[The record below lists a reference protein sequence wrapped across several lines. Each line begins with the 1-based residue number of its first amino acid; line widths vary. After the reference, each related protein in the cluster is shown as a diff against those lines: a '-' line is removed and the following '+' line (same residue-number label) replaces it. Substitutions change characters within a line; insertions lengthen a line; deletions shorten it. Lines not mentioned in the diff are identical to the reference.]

1 MTANFSSISLSVYV
15 AKFLRGFLK
24 MSFCVLL
31 FSLASC
37 AKKNNETVLFRIVG
51 LNGET
56 RQVETRVPELNA
68 RILQSQGQQVTQT
81 IPNNPENTAVAVNSS
96 ENSDLQQTLQ
106 SEQAKPSY
114 NVAKN
119 EAQQNNFKVIEKSD
133 EATSIGSISEKEQE
147 IQYDLS
153 DSNAAKSKDKQPK
166 KKMRLKEGKTAVNA
180 GKIVEVEDAEEP
192 VKKLKKGKKEI
203 FVQTGSFSNEANAEQ
218 DLKAV
223 KKFFKA
229 EIEEA
234 EVGDKTIYRVL
245 LGPFKTDVKAK
256 EMVRKV
262 KASGHDAI
270 VVKR

>member
-1 MTANFSSISLSVYV
+1 M
-15 AKFLRGFLK
+15 AKVLRGFFKL
-24 MSFCVLL
+24 SLCFLI

-37 AKKNNETVLFRIVG
+37 SKKNSETVPFRIVG
-51 LNGET
+51 LNGEA

-81 IPNNPENTAVAVNSS
+81 IPNSS
-96 ENSDLQQTLQ
+96 ENIPAPVSPVDNAALQQTVQ
-106 SEQAKPSY
+106 SEQAKPAY
-114 NVAKN
+114 NVSKT
-119 EAQQNNFKVIEKSD
+119 EAQQDNFKVIEKSD

-153 DSNAAKSKDKQPK
+153 DSSTAKSADSKSK
-166 KKMRLKEGKTAVNA
+166 KKMRLKEGKTPVNS

-192 VKKLKKGKKEI
+192 AKKVKKGKKEVFI
-203 FVQTGSFSNEANAEQ
+203 QTGSFSNEANAEQ
-218 DLKAV
+218 DLKVV

-245 LGPFKTDVKAK
+245 LGPFKTDLKAK
-256 EMVRKV
+256 EVVRKV

-270 VVKR
+270 IVKR